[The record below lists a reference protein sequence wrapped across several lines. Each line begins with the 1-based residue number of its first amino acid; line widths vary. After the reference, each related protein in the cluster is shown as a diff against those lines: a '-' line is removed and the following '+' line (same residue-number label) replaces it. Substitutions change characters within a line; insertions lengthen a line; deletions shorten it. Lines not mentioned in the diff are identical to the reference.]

1 MKSMTGYGRGEASRN
16 GAKLT
21 VEISTVNRKQA
32 ELSLYLP
39 RELDALESRARDEI
53 NSRISRGRIVA
64 RVGLSAA
71 QGNGSRVK
79 LDADLAKQYARE
91 YRKLAKGLKL
101 RDDLGIDTILRAPGV
116 LQQSDEALDADALW
130 PALRKAVRDALGDLL
145 EMRTREGAH
154 LKKDLQQRIGTMQ
167 KAVKKISKQAPSTVK
182 RHRELLNE
190 RLAAAGLELG
200 NGDDE
205 RLLKEVA
212 MFADRIDITE
222 ELTRLESHFGQFTD
236 CAKAK
241 GPVGRT
247 LDFLS
252 QEMNREI
259 NTIGSKA
266 NDAAISRLV
275 VTLKSELEKFREQV
289 QNVE

>member
-53 NSRISRGRIVA
+53 NTRISRGRIVA
-64 RVGLSAA
+64 RVGLSST
-71 QGNGSRVK
+71 NGDGSEVK
-79 LDADLAKQYARE
+79 LDAGLAKRYARE
-91 YRKLAKGLKL
+91 YRKLANDLKL

-116 LQQSDEALDADALW
+116 LKQSDEALDVEGLW
-130 PALRKAVRDALGDLL
+130 SPLRKAVRDALGELL
-145 EMRTREGAH
+145 AMRTREGSH

-167 KAVKKISKQAPSTVK
+167 KAVKKIAKQAPSTVK
-182 RHRELLNE
+182 RHREQLHE

-200 NGDDE
+200 KGDDE

-222 ELTRLESHFGQFTD
+222 ELTRLESHFGQFID

-259 NTIGSKA
+259 NTIGSNA
-266 NDAAISRLV
+266 NDAVISKWV